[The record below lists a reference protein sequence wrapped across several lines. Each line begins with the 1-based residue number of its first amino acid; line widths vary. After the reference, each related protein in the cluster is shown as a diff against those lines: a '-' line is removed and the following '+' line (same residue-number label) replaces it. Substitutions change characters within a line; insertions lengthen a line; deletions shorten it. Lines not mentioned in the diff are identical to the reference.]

1 MPRRHH
7 EKTDTHDN
15 SNYFH
20 PDGHHGT
27 CLCRKLWC
35 TKVKGN
41 QNCPRYM
48 KSPGQNW
55 ASLTEEQQT
64 QLKALHQKFVDD
76 TANQR
81 ASMVSK
87 QEEIRILMETSAPDR
102 DKLITLSA
110 GLADEQ
116 KAVMAKGI
124 DLALEA
130 KKIAP
135 ELRLPMFFRSMGI
148 FPGKG
153 GFHGHKKDKNATNS
167 KWHVQDKTLLPL
179 SANRWHART

>member
-1 MPRRHH
+1 MKKQTLMITAIIFTLMAITAPAFAGNCGVQ
-7 EKTDTHDN
+7 K
-15 SNYFH
+15 Y
-20 PDGHHGT
+20 
-27 CLCRKLWC
+27 
-35 TKVKGN
+35 KGN

-153 GFHGHKKDKNATNS
+153 GFHGHKKGQKRYQQQMACPGQNAAATVS
-167 KWHVQDKTLLPL
+167 E
-179 SANRWHART
+179 